1 MPQINLSK
9 AIESLE
15 KKSLQLNKEVRSF
28 KKAKKFFTQTSL
40 LAHRLRQKSN
50 QLLASAGLIGA
61 ILTTP
66 VLDANQQPS
75 QEKSQS
81 ATNQNSA
88 ISNRFKL
95 LGFLQENIPHLPYKF
110 SKEEVR
116 AVEEQVVN
124 NTNIKAVGYLD
135 DQSLNHHL
143 GYIGYE
149 QHLYRYPG
157 DILSAHDDN
166 QEAGIAPGRGAFGYF
181 AKDSSQFTTQDYLRE
196 KYYCVVQTLYLDN
209 WNKDHLFLKDWY
221 KFRKVMVINPVNGNA
236 VICDIGDAGPAE
248 WTGKQFGGSPEVM
261 KDLNLHN
268 GPRKG
273 LVLMFFVDDPN
284 NLVPLGPVNY

>member
-1 MPQINLSK
+1 MAQLNLSK
-9 AIESLE
+9 AIENLE
-15 KKSLQLNKEVRSF
+15 SKSLSLNKEIRKF
-28 KKAKKFFTQTSL
+28 KKAKSFFTRTSL
-40 LAHRLRQKSN
+40 LAHSLRQKSN
-50 QLLASAGLIGA
+50 QILASAGLIGA

-66 VLDANQQPS
+66 VLDGSIMQTTEAV
-75 QEKSQS
+75 QS
-81 ATNQNSA
+81 KPEDTK
-88 ISNRFKL
+88 SNRLKL
-95 LGFLQENIPHLPYKF
+95 LGFLQEKIPHSPYKF
-110 SKEEVR
+110 SAEEVKN
-116 AVEEQVVN
+116 VEQEIEK
-124 NTNIKAVGYLD
+124 NTKIKAVGYLD

-157 DILSAHDDN
+157 DTIGAHDDN

-181 AKDSSQFTTQDYLRE
+181 AKDASQFTTQDYLRE

-209 WNKDHLFLKDWY
+209 WNQDHTFLKDWY
-221 KFRKVMVINPVNGNA
+221 KFRKVMVVNPVNGNA

-261 KDLNLHN
+261 KDLNLHG